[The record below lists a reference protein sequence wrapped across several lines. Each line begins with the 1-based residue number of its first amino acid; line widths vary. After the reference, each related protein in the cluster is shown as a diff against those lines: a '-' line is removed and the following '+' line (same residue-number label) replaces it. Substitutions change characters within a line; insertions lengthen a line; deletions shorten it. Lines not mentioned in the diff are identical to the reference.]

1 MPLIAT
7 DEPIQTWQFLFREDN
22 VGKPKSEAAAARAL
36 TMNPSLNIE
45 AKQDLVATTTE
56 HLFDSDFWN
65 GLDLVC
71 NALDNMKARLY
82 VDAQCI
88 FYEKPL
94 LESGTMG
101 TGANVDIVVPH
112 LTRSYADG
120 GAADEGGGVPMCTL
134 RNFPHLIDHCI
145 EWARAKFEDLFAD
158 PAQKAAKV
166 LEDVKSFVKK
176 TRSETLQATD
186 GRSSKISKE
195 IPKLKK
201 LISTLEMGTKGPTMS
216 DAVALAWAAFHEL
229 FRDILLDLTEQ
240 FPDGSKD
247 KKGEPF
253 WSGHKRFPKAAHYD
267 ASNPEHV
274 AFMLATSNL
283 FAAMLGIPGK
293 KPPSS
298 PTSKL
303 RLQIACVCSPRRT
316 SPFPTGKKP
325 PSELNQPG
333 PMRWQAPYR
342 SAEWLA
348 GMLAKI
354 GGPPERV
361 KGAVEIDGEE
371 KKEGADDMAREEAEL
386 EQLLKRIADMG
397 AGAKGHFEPADFEK
411 DDDDNFHIDFI
422 TACSNLRAA
431 NYHIPTTSR
440 HKCKMIAGRII
451 PAIATTTA
459 SVTGLVM
466 LEMFKV
472 LQNKPTAQL
481 RNGNYDLG
489 SNQYMLFEAEPPAQL
504 ATKVMASACLWL
516 PLIAINCH

>member
-1 MPLIAT
+1 M
-7 DEPIQTWQFLFREDN
+7 
-22 VGKPKSEAAAARAL
+22 GKPKSEAAAARAL

-45 AKQDLVATTTE
+45 AKQDLVANTTE
-56 HLFDSDFWN
+56 HIFDTDFWN

-112 LTRSYADG
+112 MTRSYADG

-158 PAQKAAKV
+158 PAQKATKV

-253 WSGHKRFPKAAHYD
+253 WSGHKRFPLAAHYD

-274 AFMLATSNL
+274 AFMLATTNL
-283 FAAMLGIPGK
+283 FAAMLGIP
-293 KPPSS
+293 
-298 PTSKL
+298 
-303 RLQIACVCSPRRT
+303 
-316 SPFPTGKKP
+316 GKKP

-342 SAEWLA
+342 SPEWLA
-348 GMLAKI
+348 GMLAKM
-354 GGPPERV
+354 GGAPERV

-371 KKEGADDMAREEAEL
+371 KKEGADDMGREEAEL
-386 EQLLKRIADMG
+386 EQLLTRIADMG

-422 TACSNLRAA
+422 TACSNLRAS

-472 LQNKPTAQL
+472 LQNKPTSQL

-489 SNQYMLFEAEPPAQL
+489 SNQYMMFEAEPPAQL
-504 ATKVMASACLWL
+504 ATKVIASDGLLL
-516 PLIAINCH
+516 PRTASGVRRRAATQLVTKVDIRCSPQGLLSAPLLASPVGLPCWPPCWPP

>member
-1 MPLIAT
+1 MHVLTTAPL
-7 DEPIQTWQFLFREDN
+7 
-22 VGKPKSEAAAARAL
+22 
-36 TMNPSLNIE
+36 
-45 AKQDLVATTTE
+45 
-56 HLFDSDFWN
+56 
-65 GLDLVC
+65 
-71 NALDNMKARLY
+71 
-82 VDAQCI
+82 
-88 FYEKPL
+88 
-94 LESGTMG
+94 
-101 TGANVDIVVPH
+101 
-112 LTRSYADG
+112 
-120 GAADEGGGVPMCTL
+120 
-134 RNFPHLIDHCI
+134 
-145 EWARAKFEDLFAD
+145 
-158 PAQKAAKV
+158 
-166 LEDVKSFVKK
+166 
-176 TRSETLQATD
+176 
-186 GRSSKISKE
+186 
-195 IPKLKK
+195 
-201 LISTLEMGTKGPTMS
+201 
-216 DAVALAWAAFHEL
+216 
-229 FRDILLDLTEQ
+229 
-240 FPDGSKD
+240 
-247 KKGEPF
+247 
-253 WSGHKRFPKAAHYD
+253 
-267 ASNPEHV
+267 
-274 AFMLATSNL
+274 
-283 FAAMLGIPGK
+283 
-293 KPPSS
+293 
-298 PTSKL
+298 
-303 RLQIACVCSPRRT
+303 
-316 SPFPTGKKP
+316 PFPTGKKP

-504 ATKVMASACLWL
+504 ATKVMASACMCWPAIASDCL
-516 PLIAINCH
+516 PHQEGGGGADCL

>member
-1 MPLIAT
+1 MST
-7 DEPIQTWQFLFREDN
+7 DERPIVRIWQFLFREDN

-45 AKQDLVATTTE
+45 AKQDLVANTTE
-56 HLFDSDFWN
+56 HIFDTDFWN

-201 LISTLEMGTKGPTMS
+201 LIATLEMGTKGPTMS

-386 EQLLKRIADMG
+386 EQLLTRIADMG
-397 AGAKGHFEPADFEK
+397 AGAKGHFESADFEK

-504 ATKVMASACLWL
+504 ATKVIASACLWL